1 MNNIS
6 TQSPHSSRAAVSIFF
21 LIHGINLASWASRI
35 PDIKAAMDINDAQ
48 MGTLL
53 LVMPIS
59 SLLGLAASSWIL
71 RSFDNKVPL
80 IVAMIAQSI
89 ALACIGISSNL
100 IALGSSL
107 FFMALAFRVGGIAM
121 NTQAV
126 ILQKSYAKPI
136 NGSFHAM
143 WSFGG
148 ILAVGLT
155 SLMIA
160 LDVPMHT
167 HLIWTSVCIGIF
179 AIVCYPWL
187 PSGDRATEGSKI
199 KMGKPDKPL
208 FLLGVLILLASFCEG
223 GMFDWSGVYFKDI
236 VNVEVYTAGY
246 FTFMIC
252 MTIARLLLDKLIAH
266 IDNKKIYIG
275 SSLLI
280 VGGILLAVLLPNL
293 IPAMIGFS
301 VVGMGTAVVIPTT
314 FLMAGDSKKYSAGM
328 AISIISSYSVVGML
342 FGPPLIG
349 FISEAFGLQVSFL
362 FFALMGLLILPVSLM
377 YFHAVKRQG

>member
-1 MNNIS
+1 MNPKKSRIS
-6 TQSPHSSRAAVSIFF
+6 VSIFF

-59 SLLGLAASSWIL
+59 SLLGLASAGWIL

-80 IVAMIAQSI
+80 IYAMISQCI
-89 ALACIGISSNL
+89 ALAAIGLSTNL
-100 IALGSSL
+100 IALAASL
-107 FFMALAFRVGGIAM
+107 FFMALSFRIGGIAM

-155 SLMIA
+155 SLMIT
-160 LDVPMHT
+160 LQVPT
-167 HLIWTSVCIGIF
+167 ASHLTWAAVGMGAVSLIS
-179 AIVCYPWL
+179 YPYL

-208 FLLGVLILLASFCEG
+208 FLLGILILLASFCEG
-223 GMFDWSGVYFKDI
+223 GMFDWSGVYFKD
-236 VNVEVYTAGY
+236 VVHVEVYTAGY
-246 FTFMIC
+246 FTFMVC
-252 MTIARLLLDKLIAH
+252 MTIARLLLDQMIARV
-266 IDNKKIYIG
+266 NKKTIYIV
-275 SSLLI
+275 SSLSI
-280 VGGILLAVLLPNL
+280 VTGILLAVLLPFTV
-293 IPAMIGFS
+293 PAMLGFS
-301 VVGMGTAVVIPTT
+301 IVGMGTAVVVPTT
-314 FLMAGDSKKYSAGM
+314 FLLAGDSPKYSAGM
-328 AISIISSYSVVGML
+328 AISIISSYSIVGML

-349 FISEAFGLQVSFL
+349 FMSEAFGLQFSFL
-362 FFALMGLLILPVSLM
+362 FFAAMGLLILPVSLL
-377 YFHAVKRQG
+377 YFSAVQKAGSVA